1 MTDILRD
8 ALTAHL
14 PNGSRPGQVS
24 GGLKYT
30 FNCPACQHRGHNPD
44 KGRRGAIFFN
54 HDGSEGY
61 DCFNCRLRT
70 RQQPGALLT
79 NKFKEVLGYLG
90 MSSEAVDKLS
100 FAMWSARRAREQ
112 GLKRPAQIVHKAVP
126 SGAMPLGYWIEN
138 PIPDDSLLAVLDDL
152 DDMSAAIRDSYLWT
166 PEPGSSGDMNRRYI
180 WLIGPPNNPLGW
192 LAKSID
198 EPDAEWLA
206 SDPTIWLY
214 EEDDD

>member
-8 ALTAHL
+8 ALSSHM
-14 PNGSRPGQVS
+14 PNRSRSGQVS
-24 GGLKYT
+24 GGIKYT
-30 FNCPACQHRGHNPD
+30 FDCPACVRRGYTPD
-44 KGRRGAIFFN
+44 RRQRGAIFFN

-79 NKFKEVLGYLG
+79 SNFKEVLGHLG
-90 MSSEAVDKLS
+90 MSSEAVNKLS

-112 GLKRPAQIVHKAVP
+112 GIKPPAQIVRVPAP
-126 SGAMPLGYWIEN
+126 SGAKPLGEWIAN
-138 PIPDDSLLAVLDDL
+138 PEPDPDLLAVLDDL
-152 DDMSAAIRDSYLWT
+152 DDMSPTIRDSYLWT
-166 PEPGSSGDMNRRYI
+166 PEPGPTGDMHRRYI
-180 WLIGPPNNPLGW
+180 WMIGPPNNPLGW

-198 EPDAEWLA
+198 EPHAEWLA

-214 EEDDD
+214 EDEDD